1 MCKWPFTP
9 KITRTCI
16 KYWNYYE
23 SYIVQGDFKLEQFLA
38 CWVWNCWCWIQNEG
52 VNLKIFNS
60 CTNSHFLWS
69 SNSKLVHWSCP
80 FWLLTCLLYFF
91 PLFSLVFGSKLVS
104 SRSNF
109 IFFLFLTSFFLF
121 FLGLCSNLM
130 HFLYLV
136 PFIFSQVFDFPFK
149 HVWTILPSWLLGVLK
164 FHPFYSSI
172 TPFNSR

>member
-1 MCKWPFTP
+1 MKLLWILYCSRWFQIGAIFSMLSLKLLMLNSKWRCEFEMAQAEF
-9 KITRTCI
+9 KI
-16 KYWNYYE
+16 E
-23 SYIVQGDFKLEQFLA
+23 FM
-38 CWVWNCWCWIQNEG
+38 
-52 VNLKIFNS
+52 NLKNFNS

-149 HVWTILPSWLLGVLK
+149 HVWTILPSWLLSVLK